1 MEAVYTLLNVDR
13 GVPEV
18 YGSVYDVR
26 VLLES
31 TVRLLDGQKPLE
43 FLMPAL
49 APILEMAKEK
59 LDNNVVTDLLK
70 QYEII

>member
-1 MEAVYTLLNVDR
+1 M
-13 GVPEV
+13 
-18 YGSVYDVR
+18 R

-31 TVRLLDGQKPLE
+31 TVKLLDGQKPLE
-43 FLMPAL
+43 FLMPTL